1 MLEEKWKNSVAT
13 LNIKNLPDTLNGRL
27 RARAQ
32 RRHRSLSQE
41 VIHILTEVAQEP
53 EPLSILDLRGLGK
66 ECWKGGNPS
75 DHVERERRAW
85 D

>member
-1 MLEEKWKNSVAT
+1 MEEKWRHAMAT
-13 LNIKNLPDTLNGRL
+13 LNIKNLPDPLYRKL
-27 RARAQ
+27 RAWAQ

-41 VIHILTEVAQEP
+41 VIHILTEVTQEP

-66 ECWKGGNPS
+66 EYWEGIDPS
-75 DHVERERRAW
+75 THVEQERRAW